1 MAKTA
6 DCLYN
11 KTCFVTKSVTR
22 AMFDSVNFRI
32 TQAEVSGVDF
42 LSETPCY
49 LDDVAEHQFSSG
61 LVAVTGKA
69 GGLKVSLNRFQVKVC
84 DGSLCKWYL
93 GNNYKA
99 MGRRDTQRAI
109 EMLSDTLHLPMGKAT
124 VYRLD
129 IAQNFICKHPPE
141 VYINHLGVLKYAT
154 RLLNDGSVYYQRA
167 GNVLCFYDKNR
178 EQKSKRETVPELYEG
193 RNVLRYEQRYTQHLA
208 RQLNVPEVTGALLY
222 DEAFYMGLLN
232 RWCDTYR
239 DIQKINDITL
249 NFQAMKTKQELYK
262 MGVLSL
268 IEQAGGQLEILEQIS
283 EAQKRGDLTKKQ
295 AYDLRQA
302 VNDACKIR
310 EGLTMPNEAIQELDK
325 KISQAV
331 RFYR

>member
-1 MAKTA
+1 
-6 DCLYN
+6 
-11 KTCFVTKSVTR
+11 
-22 AMFDSVNFRI
+22 MFDTVNFRL

-49 LDDVAEHQFSSG
+49 LEDVAEHQFSNG

-69 GGLKVSLNRFQVKVC
+69 GGLKISLNRFQIKVC
-84 DGSLCKWYL
+84 DGSLCKYYL
-93 GNNYKA
+93 GDNYQT
-99 MGRRDTQRAI
+99 MGRSDTQRAI
-109 EMLSDTLHLPMGKAT
+109 EMLSDTLHLPMGKAA

-129 IAQNFICKHPPE
+129 IAQNFICKYPPE
-141 VYINHLGVLKYAT
+141 VYINHLGMLKNAT

-178 EQKSKRETVPELYEG
+178 EQKRKREAVPELYEG
-193 RNVLRYEQRYTQHLA
+193 RNVLRYEQRYTKHIA
-208 RQLNVPEVTGALLY
+208 RQLNVSEVTGALLY
-222 DEAFYMGLLN
+222 DVAFYMGLLS
-232 RWCDTYR
+232 RWRDTYR

-268 IEQAGGQLEILEQIS
+268 IERAGGQMEMIDQIN
-283 EAQKRGDLTKKQ
+283 EAQKRGELTNKQ

-302 VNDACKIR
+302 VKDAGKVR
-310 EGLTMPNEAIQELDK
+310 EGLTVPNDAIQELDK
-325 KISQAV
+325 KVKEAV
-331 RFYR
+331 MYYR